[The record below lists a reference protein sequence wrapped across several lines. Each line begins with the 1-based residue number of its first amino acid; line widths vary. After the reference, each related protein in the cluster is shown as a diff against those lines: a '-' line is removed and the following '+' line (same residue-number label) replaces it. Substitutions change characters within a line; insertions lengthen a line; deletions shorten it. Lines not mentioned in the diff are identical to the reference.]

1 MTLTNDNLAEL
12 LWRAGDDESG
22 HRRLALHRASR
33 AARSW
38 LEEAAAVDAAGRSL
52 TELTGVG
59 AWVGAK
65 MHAWLDDPPPSVPE
79 SDPTR
84 KGFLTLAEVRTA
96 LQDAPEWETTPHADL
111 QVHTTD
117 SDGSLPL
124 PRMAFAAR
132 DAGRTFIAITDH
144 SQSLRIANGM
154 DPERFERQRLAIDRL
169 NAELEGQGDPFRIL
183 RSMEMD
189 VLADGSSDM
198 PPGSLD
204 GSDLVLGAFH
214 SKLRTGD
221 DQTARYIATLH
232 NPDVQIIAHPRA
244 RMYGRRV
251 GLQADW
257 SRVFDEAAAS
267 GKALE
272 LDATPH
278 RQDLDVDLARL
289 AMGAGVHW
297 FSIGSDAHAD
307 TELGCLPYGFATA
320 VLAGIPQEQVL
331 NYRSAE
337 FVKDWACALRER

>member
-1 MTLTNDNLAEL
+1 MTLTNDDLSEL
-12 LWRAGDDESG
+12 LWRAGDEESG
-22 HRRLALHRASR
+22 HRRLALRRASR

-38 LEEAAAVDAAGRSL
+38 TEEASAVDAAGRSL

-59 AWVGAK
+59 AWVAEK
-65 MHAWLDDPPPSVPE
+65 IRAWLDDPPPAPE
-79 SDPTR
+79 PDPTR
-84 KGFLTLAEVRTA
+84 QGFLTLSQVQAA
-96 LQDAPEWETTPHADL
+96 LRDAPEWETTPHADL

-124 PRMAFAAR
+124 RQMAFAAR
-132 DAGRTFIAITDH
+132 DAGRTFVAITDH

-154 DPERFERQRLAIDRL
+154 DPDRFRRQGEAIDGL
-169 NAELEGQGDPFRIL
+169 NEELEGQGEPFRVL

-189 VLADGSSDM
+189 VLVDGASDM
-198 PPGSLD
+198 PAGSLD

-221 DQTARYIATLH
+221 DQTARYVATLH

-257 SRVFDEAAAS
+257 PRVFDEAAET

-272 LDATPH
+272 LDATPY
-278 RQDLDVDLARL
+278 RQDLDVELARL
-289 AMGAGVHW
+289 AVRAGVRW

-307 TELGCLPYGFATA
+307 TELGSLPYGFATA
-320 VLAGIPQEQVL
+320 VLAGVPRDRVL
-331 NYRSAE
+331 NYRSAD
-337 FVKDWACALRER
+337 FVKDWARDLRAR